1 MYDELTAE
9 REKSISI
16 NMPGLMKD
24 VYAWM
29 AIALVVTGFSAW
41 FVADNALLHPSRASQ
56 NRPLQRLPN
65 QHPIGQMPVYWP
77 THSHLAADTLPNRQ
91 IPSLLYY

>member
-41 FVADNALLHPSRASQ
+41 FPYVSNSIDISVQQLSNHNKFSPQLHPLCFSLFSFYHKLTI
-56 NRPLQRLPN
+56 NHHFFDIFSFPPL
-65 QHPIGQMPVYWP
+65 
-77 THSHLAADTLPNRQ
+77 
-91 IPSLLYY
+91 

>member
-41 FVADNALLHPSRASQ
+41 FVADNALLLR
-56 NRPLQRLPN
+56 RLP
-65 QHPIGQMPVYWP
+65 PKKG
-77 THSHLAADTLPNRQ
+77 
-91 IPSLLYY
+91 